1 VIDQPPPCNRE
12 HPTEEVAL
20 RAFEP
25 IQTGCD
31 VEPNFGSEIF
41 AVLRLL
47 RQEIAEN
54 PRLEGTVEVGQ
65 RALVA
70 APCGRGV
77 GAKCWPKDIPALVA
91 RTR

>member
-1 VIDQPPPCNRE
+1 VIDQPPSCNGE
-12 HPTEEVAL
+12 NPTEEVSL

-31 VEPNFGSEIF
+31 VEPYFGSEIF

-70 APCGRGV
+70 APCGRECGSEV
-77 GAKCWPKDIPALVA
+77 PAEEHPPPL
-91 RTR
+91 